1 MTRVGSVYVE
11 DAQAAAPK
19 PVGETVRRILQIVGE
34 VEVRTRADELE
45 EQAIPDGVL
54 NRDEALK
61 VVVEIALAEVGAA
74 HRPVL
79 FQVVL
84 VGEVQAQSHDER
96 AIDATIEEAAEASR
110 CRAPGSVSK
119 ALKVDRIDEADGA
132 VHATFDVRIH
142 HELGGSAK
150 AVLRRRVFRAVLLGN
165 RLTPLES
172 GLQLEESKVDD

>member
-54 NRDEALK
+54 DRDEALK
-61 VVVEIALAEVGAA
+61 MVVEIALAEVGAA

-84 VGEVQAQSHDER
+84 VGEVQAQPDDQR
-96 AIDATIEEAAEASR
+96 APDAAVDKAAEA
-110 CRAPGSVSK
+110 P
-119 ALKVDRIDEADGA
+119 
-132 VHATFDVRIH
+132 
-142 HELGGSAK
+142 
-150 AVLRRRVFRAVLLGN
+150 RRRAAWSVPEA
-165 RLTPLES
+165 LE
-172 GLQLEESKVDD
+172 VD